1 MNIKCILFAF
11 VSFGCVSINKTS
23 KFDNRLDIYYN
34 HFKASDFPMIMDPYV
49 PIGSS
54 PHKLG
59 LKILSDS
66 FLIEYTLW
74 KGKRYKE
81 MYGGDIGIDSLK
93 YYSIKD
99 TLFIGSAQKYLVK
112 NENDSIYLLLNLNR
126 SYSMRDSFYFIKNRS
141 VVDKQ
146 LITDVLWFWLED

>member
-1 MNIKCILFAF
+1 
-11 VSFGCVSINKTS
+11 
-23 KFDNRLDIYYN
+23 
-34 HFKASDFPMIMDPYV
+34 
-49 PIGSS
+49 
-54 PHKLG
+54 
-59 LKILSDS
+59 
-66 FLIEYTLW
+66 
-74 KGKRYKE
+74 

>member
-1 MNIKCILFAF
+1 MNIKYILI
-11 VSFGCVSINKTS
+11 VLVCSGCFSINRTIKL
-23 KFDNRLDIYYN
+23 DNRLDIYYN
-34 HFKASDFPMIMDPYV
+34 HFNASDFPILMDPYNS
-49 PIGSS
+49 IGSS

-66 FLIEYTLW
+66 FLIWYTLW

-99 TLFIGSAQKYLVK
+99 TLFIGYAQKYLVR
-112 NENDSIYLLLNLNR
+112 NDNDSIYLLLNLNK
-126 SYSMRDSFYFIKNRS
+126 SYSMRDSFYFIKNNS

-146 LITDVLWFWLED
+146 LIMGVLWFWLED